1 MECRSVKDWRKLD
14 EEFDG
19 TKTGNLVFTPRK
31 NGKTVATPVTNE
43 ANNENDAENVN
54 DEMNDSKNDVGNEM
68 ILENDEPLMTSAN
81 LRRKNQTNSSSPATP
96 KHQ

>member
-1 MECRSVKDWRKLD
+1 MN
-14 EEFDG
+14 EENDG
-19 TKTGNLVFTPRK
+19 AKTGNLVFTPRK
-31 NGKTVATPVTNE
+31 NGKTVATPVTNG
-43 ANNENDAENVN
+43 ANNEPDDENVN
-54 DEMNDSKNDVGNEM
+54 DEMNDSENDVENEM